1 MRGRSGRR
9 GYRTKR
15 SSSTI
20 IPMVDYQFG
29 TISYSVHDGVAEL
42 CLNRPEIKNAF
53 NSKMWFEFS
62 SALEIFSSSGDQ
74 RVLVITGAGG
84 AFCSGAELT
93 EMGPDTYTPLSW
105 MRGISDIALKLHQL
119 RKPTIAKVRGIAA
132 GAGAN
137 LAFGCDLVYAADSA
151 KFSEIF
157 VKRGLS
163 VDFGGSWLLP
173 RMVGLHKA
181 KELVFFGDI
190 VTAGK
195 AEQMGL
201 LNRVVADEDLDTVVA
216 EAAEALKNLP
226 PTALSLNKAL
236 LNDSLS
242 RSMAGALEAETQ
254 AQAVNLSTKD
264 LKEAISAF
272 LEKRTPKFTGE

>member
-1 MRGRSGRR
+1 
-9 GYRTKR
+9 
-15 SSSTI
+15 
-20 IPMVDYQFG
+20 MVDYQFE
-29 TISYSVHDGVAEL
+29 TITYSLHDGVAEI
-42 CLNRPEIKNAF
+42 CLNRPQIKNAF
-53 NSKMWFEFS
+53 NSKMWLEFS
-62 SALEIFSSSGDQ
+62 SALDAYSSSSDQ
-74 RVLVITGAGG
+74 KVLVVTGAGG
-84 AFCSGAELT
+84 AFCSGAELS
-93 EMGPDTYTPLSW
+93 EMVPDSYTPLSW
-105 MRGISDIALKLHQL
+105 VRGIGDIALKLHQL

-151 KFSEIF
+151 RFSEIF
-157 VKRGLS
+157 IKRGLS
-163 VDFGGSWLLP
+163 LDFGGSWLLP

-181 KELVFFGDI
+181 KELALFGDI
-190 VTAGK
+190 ITAGK

-201 LNRVVADEDLDTVVA
+201 LNRVVTDEELDAVVA
-216 EAAEALKNLP
+216 QAAETLKNLP

>member
-53 NSKMWFEFS
+53 NSKMWLEFS

-93 EMGPDTYTPLSW
+93 EMVPDSYTPLSW

-173 RMVGLHKA
+173 RMVELHKA

-190 VTAGK
+190 VTAEK

-216 EAAEALKNLP
+216 ETAEALKNLP

-242 RSMAGALEAETQ
+242 RSMAGALEAESQ
-254 AQAVNLSTKD
+254 AQAVNMSTKD

>member
-1 MRGRSGRR
+1 
-9 GYRTKR
+9 
-15 SSSTI
+15 
-20 IPMVDYQFG
+20 MVDYQFE
-29 TISYSVHDGVAEL
+29 TITYSLHDGVAEI
-42 CLNRPEIKNAF
+42 CLNRPQIKNAF
-53 NSKMWFEFS
+53 NSKMWLEFS
-62 SALEIFSSSGDQ
+62 SALDAYSSSSDQ
-74 RVLVITGAGG
+74 KVLVVTGAGG
-84 AFCSGAELT
+84 AFCSGAELS
-93 EMGPDTYTPLSW
+93 EMVPDSYTPLSW
-105 MRGISDIALKLHQL
+105 VRGIGDIALKLHQL

-151 KFSEIF
+151 RFSEIF
-157 VKRGLS
+157 IKRGLS
-163 VDFGGSWLLP
+163 LDFGGSWLLP

-181 KELVFFGDI
+181 KELALFGDI
-190 VTAGK
+190 ITAGK

-201 LNRVVADEDLDTVVA
+201 LNRVVTDEELDAVVA
-216 EAAEALKNLP
+216 QAAETLKNLP

-242 RSMAGALEAETQ
+242 RSMAGSLEAEAQ
-254 AQAVNLSTKD
+254 AQAVNMSTTD